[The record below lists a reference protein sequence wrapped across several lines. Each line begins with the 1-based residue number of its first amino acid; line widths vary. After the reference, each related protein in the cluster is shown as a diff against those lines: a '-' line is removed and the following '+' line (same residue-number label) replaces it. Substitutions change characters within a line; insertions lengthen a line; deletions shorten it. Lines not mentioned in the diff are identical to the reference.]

1 MQDAFMLAFG
11 CILVFVNLKIRV
23 PIAENIAVFADELA
37 GEIFGIKRNAPGFY
51 HKIGDVGQLFVKF
64 LIGQNIILFVIIAV
78 FFAVFEDIFPDGGI
92 IIRRYAVFRNI
103 PNHGRIG
110 VIVSGGVFFVGDNK
124 VEQTFLNIF
133 RERGR
138 VENVKG
144 EFDIVFVTVFFLQA
158 GFEEFRV
165 LPGELGRQCRI
176 KVIRRACLYFIQQ
189 AFDFGG
195 GKPLVEQKVCI
206 SFFIAGYE
214 AFEVFFQIK
223 RKFRFLKQFK
233 NGVDMASGNVFS
245 AQVVT
250 E

>member
-1 MQDAFMLAFG
+1 MPF
-11 CILVFVNLKIRV
+11 
-23 PIAENIAVFADELA
+23 
-37 GEIFGIKRNAPGFY
+37 
-51 HKIGDVGQLFVKF
+51 
-64 LIGQNIILFVIIAV
+64 
-78 FFAVFEDIFPDGGI
+78 
-92 IIRRYAVFRNI
+92 FRNI

-144 EFDIVFVTVFFLQA
+144 EFDIVFVAVFFLQA